1 MSEANAK
8 PLITAESIPNR
19 DYVADLDKNESLWLT
34 VGLAS
39 LHIKRTDEGIVVDI
53 WAKGAE
59 DEEPIASTYAFDSE
73 LELDPGTRH

>member
-1 MSEANAK
+1 MSDPNAK
-8 PLITAESIPNR
+8 PLITAESIANS
-19 DYVADLDKNESLWLT
+19 DYVAALEKNESLWLT

-39 LHIKRTDEGIVVDI
+39 LHIKRTDEGVVVDI
-53 WAKGAE
+53 FAKGGE

>member
-1 MSEANAK
+1 MSDPNAK
-8 PLITAESIPNR
+8 PLITAESIVDR
-19 DYVADLDKNESLWLT
+19 DYVAALEKNESLWLT

-39 LHIKRTDEGIVVDI
+39 LHIKRTDEGVIVDLF
-53 WAKGAE
+53 AKGAE